1 MRIVHDRQDKSKWAN
16 PCKIS
21 MCIHWKIGGKGQF
34 YFVAQSDEQN
44 YIPKSHCFSITWSS
58 TYILYYTEELKVVSI
73 ITLCS
78 TNLWFCSQINT
89 NLSESDT
96 LALTMSSD
104 CDSEDISH
112 PSTSSTEYQN
122 TDNLNKLSDLAQFNA
137 ACNRI
142 KEKLRRFR
150 RKAHR
155 HSF

>member
-1 MRIVHDRQDKSKWAN
+1 MIGEINQN
-16 PCKIS
+16 EKIP
-21 MCIHWKIGGKGQF
+21 MQNIKLYPLKNWGKGTILQ
-34 YFVAQSDEQN
+34 YCAIWLTELH
-44 YIPKSHCFSITWSS
+44 PKAHCFSITWSS
-58 TYILYYTEELKVVSI
+58 TYILHYTEELKVVSI

-78 TNLWFCSQINT
+78 TNLSFCSQINS

-96 LALTMSSD
+96 ITLTMSSD

-122 TDNLNKLSDLAQFNA
+122 TDNLDKLSDLAPFNA
-137 ACNRI
+137 ACKRI

-155 HSF
+155 HSFS

>member
-1 MRIVHDRQDKSKWAN
+1 MSKPTQNINVYPLKNW
-16 PCKIS
+16 
-21 MCIHWKIGGKGQF
+21 GKGTILL
-34 YFVAQSDEQN
+34 YCAIWLTELH
-44 YIPKSHCFSITWSS
+44 PKAHYFSIARSS

-78 TNLWFCSQINT
+78 TNLSFCSQINT
-89 NLSESDT
+89 YSSESDT
-96 LALTMSSD
+96 LPLTMSSD

-122 TDNLNKLSDLAQFNA
+122 TDNLDKLSDLAQFNA

-142 KEKLRRFR
+142 KEKLRKFR